1 MELVNYLEGLTEAL
15 KIKLVLEQI
24 VLSVSVLR
32 TIAVVDLV
40 VRSIQVSPK
49 SLCEES
55 LNHLRHNRANT
66 SADCI
71 CKGP

>member
-1 MELVNYLEGLTEAL
+1 MDLVNDLEGLTEAL

-49 SLCEES
+49 SLCKKW
-55 LNHLRHNRANT
+55 LNHLRHNGANT